1 MGGGHAGGHPLFGR
15 GPRDRRYRGRAH
27 RERALRPDLE
37 ELLRRC
43 WWGAMA
49 EVARATGR
57 LDVAEDSVQDA
68 CVVAVQQWAAD
79 KVPRDPQAWLT
90 GVARHKALD
99 RLRRESRRPAKEA
112 TGAAEA
118 AGPAGGSAGPARSAD
133 EDLWLIYL
141 CCHPALSPE
150 ARIALTLR
158 AVGGLTTAE
167 IAAAF
172 LVPEATMAKRLTRAK
187 NKIRDAGLVLAMP
200 QTDLLKTRT
209 ADVLRV
215 VYLIFS
221 EGHQASSGD
230 DLLRPDLCV
239 AGVNLARGLAARRPR
254 DPEVLGLLALL
265 LLTDARRAAR
275 TDGTGDLVLLEEQ
288 DRTRWDQAMIADGE
302 GLLVEALRMG
312 QPGPYQLWAAIAACH
327 STAASAAAT
336 DWRQISVLY
345 GELLK
350 YDPSPVT
357 EANRAVA
364 VAMAE
369 GPAAGLTILD
379 VVLGHPQLATWPRIH
394 VARADLLARMGR
406 GEEAARAYRTAL
418 ELEPPAAERRYIQRR
433 LAARDPD

>member
-1 MGGGHAGGHPLFGR
+1 
-15 GPRDRRYRGRAH
+15 
-27 RERALRPDLE
+27 
-37 ELLRRC
+37 
-43 WWGAMA
+43 MA

-68 CVVAVQQWAAD
+68 CVVAVQQWAAGR
-79 KVPRDPQAWLT
+79 VPRDPQAWLI

-99 RLRRESRRPAKEA
+99 RLRREARRPAKEA

-118 AGPAGGSAGPARSAD
+118 TGPAGGAIGPARSAD

-141 CCHPALSPE
+141 CCHPALRPE
-150 ARIALTLR
+150 ARVALTLR

-187 NKIRDAGLVLAMP
+187 NKIRDSGLALAMP
-200 QTDLLKTRT
+200 QAGLLRTRM

-239 AGVNLARGLAARRPR
+239 AGVNLARGLAARLPR
-254 DPEVLGLLALL
+254 DPEVMGLLALL

-275 TDGTGDLVLLEEQ
+275 TDDAGDLVLLEEQ
-288 DRTRWDQAMIADGE
+288 DRTRWDPDMIADGE
-302 GLLVEALRMG
+302 GILVEALRRR

-357 EANRAVA
+357 EANRAIA

-369 GPAAGLTILD
+369 GPAAGLSILD

-406 GEEAARAYRTAL
+406 DEEAARAYRTAL

-433 LAARDPD
+433 LATRDPD

>member
-1 MGGGHAGGHPLFGR
+1 V
-15 GPRDRRYRGRAH
+15 
-27 RERALRPDLE
+27 
-37 ELLRRC
+37 
-43 WWGAMA
+43 A

-68 CVVAVQQWAAD
+68 CVVAVRQWTAGR
-79 KVPRDPQAWLT
+79 VPRDPQAWLT

-112 TGAAEA
+112 TAREATGPVGGA
-118 AGPAGGSAGPARSAD
+118 AGPARSAD

-187 NKIRDAGLVLAMP
+187 NKIRDAGLALAMP
-200 QTDLLKTRT
+200 QTDLLQTRT

-239 AGVNLARGLAARRPR
+239 AGVNLARGLAARVPH

-275 TDGTGDLVLLEEQ
+275 TGESGPLGPGH
-288 DRTRWDQAMIADGE
+288 DRQRREPPGRGAADGAA
-302 GLLVEALRMG
+302 GPVPALGGDRRVSLDRRQRRRHRLAADLDPVRRAAEVRPEPGHRG
-312 QPGPYQLWAAIAACH
+312 QPGDRGRH
-327 STAASAAAT
+327 
-336 DWRQISVLY
+336 
-345 GELLK
+345 
-350 YDPSPVT
+350 
-357 EANRAVA
+357 
-364 VAMAE
+364 
-369 GPAAGLTILD
+369 
-379 VVLGHPQLATWPRIH
+379 
-394 VARADLLARMGR
+394 GR
-406 GEEAARAYRTAL
+406 GTRRGPDHPRRDPRPAPARGVAPDSCR
-418 ELEPPAAERRYIQRR
+418 PRR
-433 LAARDPD
+433 LAGPDGPRRGGGAGVPHRAGTGAAGGRAALHSAPPGHRDPD

>member
-1 MGGGHAGGHPLFGR
+1 MFG
-15 GPRDRRYRGRAH
+15 
-27 RERALRPDLE
+27 DL
-37 ELLRRC
+37 
-43 WWGAMA
+43 GA
-49 EVARATGR
+49 
-57 LDVAEDSVQDA
+57 AEDAVQDA
-68 CVVAVQQWAAD
+68 CLLAISAWPATG
-79 KVPRDPQAWLT
+79 VPASPGAWLT
-90 GVARHKALD
+90 GTARHKALD
-99 RLRRESRRPAKEA
+99 RLRRESRRSVKEAEAARLTA
-112 TGAAEA
+112 TGAGEFD
-118 AGPAGGSAGPARSAD
+118 GVRGGECGVEISQDD
-133 EDLWLIYL
+133 ELGLIFM
-141 CCHPALSPE
+141 CCHPALDPQ

-158 AVGGLTTAE
+158 CVCGLPTAE

-187 NKIRDAGLVLAMP
+187 NKIRDSGLALAMP
-200 QTDLLKTRT
+200 QAGLLRTRT

-239 AGVNLARGLAARRPR
+239 AGVNLARGLAARLPR

-275 TDGTGDLVLLEEQ
+275 TDDAGDLVLLEEQ

-302 GLLVEALRMG
+302 GILVEALRMG

-327 STAASAAAT
+327 STAAGAAAT

-357 EANRAVA
+357 EANRAIA

-406 GEEAARAYRTAL
+406 DEEAARAYRTAL

-433 LAARDPD
+433 LATRDPD

>member
-1 MGGGHAGGHPLFGR
+1 MAVRCGPAQGAGPAAAGVPAPGQ
-15 GPRDRRYRGRAH
+15 
-27 RERALRPDLE
+27 
-37 ELLRRC
+37 
-43 WWGAMA
+43 GATA
-49 EVARATGR
+49 
-57 LDVAEDSVQDA
+57 S
-68 CVVAVQQWAAD
+68 
-79 KVPRDPQAWLT
+79 
-90 GVARHKALD
+90 
-99 RLRRESRRPAKEA
+99 EA
-112 TGAAEA
+112 TGQ
-118 AGPAGGSAGPARSAD
+118 GGDRAPGRLGPARSAD

-187 NKIRDAGLVLAMP
+187 APDPARNKIRDAGLALALP
-200 QTDLLKTRT
+200 RAELLQTRT

-239 AGVNLARGLAARRPR
+239 AGLNLARGLAARLPR

-275 TDGTGDLVLLEEQ
+275 TDGSGALVLLEEQ

-327 STAASAAAT
+327 STAPSAAAT

-357 EANRAVA
+357 EANRAIA

-406 GEEAARAYRTAL
+406 DEEAARAYRTAL

-433 LAARDPD
+433 LARD

>member
-1 MGGGHAGGHPLFGR
+1 
-15 GPRDRRYRGRAH
+15 
-27 RERALRPDLE
+27 
-37 ELLRRC
+37 
-43 WWGAMA
+43 MA
-49 EVARATGR
+49 EVARSTGR
-57 LDVAEDSVQDA
+57 FDVAEDSVQDA
-68 CVVAVQQWAAD
+68 CVVAVQQWTAGH
-79 KVPRDPQAWLT
+79 VPRDPQAWLT

-99 RLRRESRRPAKEA
+99 RLRREARRPAKEA
-112 TGAAEA
+112 TGTAEA
-118 AGPAGGSAGPARSAD
+118 AGPAAGATGAARSAD

-172 LVPEATMAKRLTRAK
+172 LVPEATMAKRLTRAR
-187 NKIRDAGLVLAMP
+187 NKIRDAGLALAMP
-200 QTDLLKTRT
+200 RAELLQTRT

-239 AGVNLARGLAARRPR
+239 AGLNLARGLAARRPR

-265 LLTDARRAAR
+265 LLTDARRPAR
-275 TDGTGDLVLLEEQ
+275 TDDRGDLVLLEEQ
-288 DRTRWDQAMIADGE
+288 DRTRWDGGMIEAGE

-312 QPGPYQLWAAIAACH
+312 RPGPYQLWAAIAACH

-357 EANRAVA
+357 EANRAIA

-379 VVLGHPQLATWPRIH
+379 VVLGHPQLATWPRLH

-406 GEEAARAYRTAL
+406 AEDAADAYRTAL

-433 LAARDPD
+433 LAR

>member
-1 MGGGHAGGHPLFGR
+1 
-15 GPRDRRYRGRAH
+15 
-27 RERALRPDLE
+27 
-37 ELLRRC
+37 
-43 WWGAMA
+43 MA

-68 CVVAVQQWAAD
+68 CVVAVQQWTAGL
-79 KVPRDPQAWLT
+79 VPRDPQAWLT

-99 RLRRESRRPAKEA
+99 RLRREARRPAKEA
-112 TGAAEA
+112 TGAAG
-118 AGPAGGSAGPARSAD
+118 GPGADTGAAGPARSAD

-141 CCHPALSPE
+141 CCHPALSPQ
-150 ARIALTLR
+150 ARTALTLR

-187 NKIRDAGLVLAMP
+187 NKIRDSGLALAMP
-200 QTDLLKTRT
+200 QAELLQTRT
-209 ADVLRV
+209 ADVLKV

-239 AGVNLARGLAARRPR
+239 AGVNLARGLAARRPEN
-254 DPEVLGLLALL
+254 PEVLGLLALL

-275 TDGTGDLVLLEEQ
+275 TDDQGDLVLLEEQ
-288 DRTRWDQAMIADGE
+288 DRTRWDRAMIEEGE
-302 GLLVEALRMG
+302 GLLVDALRMG
-312 QPGPYQLWAAIAACH
+312 RPGPYQLWAAIAACH
-327 STAASAAAT
+327 STAASAADT

-345 GELLK
+345 GELLT

-357 EANRAVA
+357 EANRAIA

-369 GPAAGLTILD
+369 GPGAGLTILD
-379 VVLGHPQLATWPRIH
+379 ILLGHPQLATWPRIH
-394 VARADLLARMGR
+394 VARADLLARIGR
-406 GEEAARAYRTAL
+406 DDEAARAYRAAL
-418 ELEPPAAERRYIQRR
+418 ELEPSKAERRYIQRR
-433 LAARDPD
+433 LARD

>member
-1 MGGGHAGGHPLFGR
+1 
-15 GPRDRRYRGRAH
+15 
-27 RERALRPDLE
+27 
-37 ELLRRC
+37 
-43 WWGAMA
+43 MA

-79 KVPRDPQAWLT
+79 RVPRDPQAWLT

-118 AGPAGGSAGPARSAD
+118 TGPAGGAIGPARSAD

-187 NKIRDAGLVLAMP
+187 NKIRDSGLTLAMP
-200 QTDLLKTRT
+200 QADLLQTRT

-239 AGVNLARGLAARRPR
+239 AGVNLARGLAARLPR

-275 TDGTGDLVLLEEQ
+275 TDDAGDLVLLEEQ
-288 DRTRWDQAMIADGE
+288 DRTRWDQDMIADGE
-302 GLLVEALRMG
+302 GILVEALRR
-312 QPGPYQLWAAIAACH
+312 
-327 STAASAAAT
+327 
-336 DWRQISVLY
+336 RQ
-345 GELLK
+345 
-350 YDPSPVT
+350 
-357 EANRAVA
+357 
-364 VAMAE
+364 
-369 GPAAGLTILD
+369 
-379 VVLGHPQLATWPRIH
+379 QLA
-394 VARADLLARMGR
+394 
-406 GEEAARAYRTAL
+406 
-418 ELEPPAAERRYIQRR
+418 R
-433 LAARDPD
+433 LMYH

>member
-1 MGGGHAGGHPLFGR
+1 
-15 GPRDRRYRGRAH
+15 
-27 RERALRPDLE
+27 
-37 ELLRRC
+37 
-43 WWGAMA
+43 MA
-49 EVARATGR
+49 EVTRATGR

-68 CVVAVQQWAAD
+68 CVVAVRQWAAD

-112 TGAAEA
+112 IGAAEA
-118 AGPAGGSAGPARSAD
+118 AGPAGGTAGPARSAD

-167 IAAAF
+167 IATAF

-187 NKIRDAGLVLAMP
+187 NKIRDAGLALAMP
-200 QTDLLKTRT
+200 RADLLRTRT

-239 AGVNLARGLAARRPR
+239 AGVNLARGLAARLPR

-275 TDGTGDLVLLEEQ
+275 TDDTGDLVLLEEQ

-357 EANRAVA
+357 EANRAIA

-406 GEEAARAYRTAL
+406 DEEAARAYRTAL

-433 LAARDPD
+433 LATGDPD

>member
-1 MGGGHAGGHPLFGR
+1 MADR
-15 GPRDRRYRGRAH
+15 CGPAQG
-27 RERALRPDLE
+27 
-37 ELLRRC
+37 
-43 WWGAMA
+43 
-49 EVARATGR
+49 
-57 LDVAEDSVQDA
+57 
-68 CVVAVQQWAAD
+68 
-79 KVPRDPQAWLT
+79 
-90 GVARHKALD
+90 
-99 RLRRESRRPAKEA
+99 
-112 TGAAEA
+112 
-118 AGPAGGSAGPARSAD
+118 AGPAAAGVAAPGQGSDRSRPRPTGPVGGAAGLARSAD

-187 NKIRDAGLVLAMP
+187 NKIRDSGLALAMP
-200 QTDLLKTRT
+200 RAELLQTRT

-230 DLLRPDLCV
+230 DLLRPDLC
-239 AGVNLARGLAARRPR
+239 A
-254 DPEVLGLLALL
+254 
-265 LLTDARRAAR
+265 
-275 TDGTGDLVLLEEQ
+275 
-288 DRTRWDQAMIADGE
+288 
-302 GLLVEALRMG
+302 
-312 QPGPYQLWAAIAACH
+312 YQLWAAIAACH

-357 EANRAVA
+357 EANRAIA

-406 GEEAARAYRTAL
+406 DEEAARAYRTAL

-433 LAARDPD
+433 LAPGP

>member
-1 MGGGHAGGHPLFGR
+1 
-15 GPRDRRYRGRAH
+15 
-27 RERALRPDLE
+27 
-37 ELLRRC
+37 
-43 WWGAMA
+43 MA

-68 CVVAVQQWAAD
+68 CVVAVQQWTAGH
-79 KVPRDPQAWLT
+79 VPRDPQAWLT

-99 RLRRESRRPAKEA
+99 RLRREARRPAKEA
-112 TGAAEA
+112 TGAAGAPGADTGA
-118 AGPAGGSAGPARSAD
+118 ADPARSAD

-187 NKIRDAGLVLAMP
+187 NKIRDSGLALAMP
-200 QTDLLKTRT
+200 RAGLLQTRT
-209 ADVLRV
+209 ADVLKV

-230 DLLRPDLCV
+230 ELLRPDLCV
-239 AGVNLARGLAARRPR
+239 AGVNLARGLAARLPR

-275 TDGTGDLVLLEEQ
+275 TDDNGDLVLLEEQ
-288 DRTRWDQAMIADGE
+288 DRTRWDRTMIEEGE
-302 GLLVEALRMG
+302 SLLVDALRMG
-312 QPGPYQLWAAIAACH
+312 RPGPYQLWAAIAACH
-327 STAASAAAT
+327 STAASAADT

-345 GELLK
+345 SELLT

-357 EANRAVA
+357 EANRAIA

-379 VVLGHPQLATWPRIH
+379 VLLGHPQLATWPRIH

-406 GEEAARAYRTAL
+406 DDEAARAYRTAL
-418 ELEPPAAERRYIQRR
+418 ELEPPAAQRRYIERR
-433 LAARDPD
+433 LAGTDQPLT